1 MAGLVEKDIRILLQR
16 KQALFLFLVLAV
28 ILGYTQG
35 GTFILGYLPLLILI
49 LAIGTISYDELDN
62 GYTFLFTLPI
72 DVKTYVNEKY
82 IFCGGAGIVSWVVS
96 VIIYCIMGLMRDGSM
111 NLWEV
116 LPMSLAFLAVI
127 AVMMAFSIPVQI
139 RFGANGSR
147 MVMLVVFGIAL
158 LLAFIVKKVV
168 GDESLAAIQK
178 AFEQISATDL
188 GFLVICAL
196 FLSLII
202 SYICSL
208 RAMKKIEL

>member
-1 MAGLVEKDIRILLQR
+1 MD
-16 KQALFLFLVLAV
+16 
-28 ILGYTQG
+28 
-35 GTFILGYLPLLILI
+35 
-49 LAIGTISYDELDN
+49 
-62 GYTFLFTLPI
+62 
-72 DVKTYVNEKY
+72 EKY
-82 IFCGGAGIVSWVVS
+82 IFWGGAGIVSWVVS

-111 NLWEV
+111 NLSEA

-178 AFEQISATDL
+178 AFEQISATGH
-188 GFLVICAL
+188 GFLVIGAL